1 VKAIFDRMVNES
13 RLSRWFYTD
22 GGVLPDLIWTE
33 TLEELRFANAEQIIS
48 SMHRDI

>member
-1 VKAIFDRMVNES
+1 MVNEF
-13 RLSRWFYTD
+13 RLSRWFYTYGD
-22 GGVLPDLIWTE
+22 VLTDLIWME